1 MERDQW
7 GRPLLTESEVI
18 DYLYKNPTA
27 DISRLYLPHPEKH
40 NNAIDSNFSELSKVL
55 PLDDIAL
62 SPEEWHKS
70 NQQHW
75 YMPDEYKNMD
85 IAAWILAEC
94 KGDETELQRCGTE
107 LLEYA
112 ERGLLP
118 LLAYIKYLVDT
129 MRANNVVWGVGR
141 GSSVASFVLY
151 KIGIHKINSI
161 TYELDFKEFMR

>member
-7 GRPLLTESEVI
+7 GRPLLTENEIVRH
-18 DYLYKNPTA
+18 LYRNPNA
-27 DISRLYLPHPEKH
+27 DLSRLYLSHPEKH
-40 NNAIDSNFSELSKVL
+40 NQAVADNFSELSKVL
-55 PLDDIAL
+55 SLDD
-62 SPEEWHKS
+62 PGMTPVEWHAK
-70 NQQHW
+70 NQQNW
-75 YMPDEYKNMD
+75 YMPDEYKTMD
-85 IAAWILAEC
+85 IAAWVLSQCE
-94 KGDETELQRCGTE
+94 GETELQRCGEE

-112 ERGLLP
+112 DRGLLP

-161 TYELDFKEFMR
+161 TYDLDFKEFMR